1 MRQKLPLYT
10 VLGIESGKMPDVWVL
25 VKQYPPPELLRSW
38 YPRVMPWIDVELL
51 YARYHESGEV
61 KATLR
66 EVGKQH
72 GLAAERVRTRL
83 NRIIGWLRDQLDQ
96 LDQMSVGESL

>member
-25 VKQYPPPELLRSW
+25 VGQYQPPELLRSC

-51 YARYHESGEV
+51 YARYYESGEV

-72 GLAAERVRTRL
+72 GLTAERVRARL
-83 NRIIGWLRDQLDQ
+83 NRIIGWLRDQ
-96 LDQMSVGESL
+96 MSVGESL

>member
-1 MRQKLPLYT
+1 MRRKLPLYT

-51 YARYHESGEV
+51 YARYYESGEV
-61 KATLR
+61 RATLR

-83 NRIIGWLRDQLDQ
+83 NRIIGWLRDQ
-96 LDQMSVGESL
+96 MSVGESL